1 MMKLVNVPLS
11 MLILCGSI
19 GIASAQV
26 PSPSCEAPPDPA
38 LLKKAQPEG
47 KIITDETI
55 SEADVTVPSLWWA
68 KKQFDPFGGKL
79 IDGWLAYQDE
89 RRIDLV
95 VNRQLW
101 SRLDYVNRYRF
112 VNNIGTV
119 AREYKY
125 NLRVFTQQQQCLAT
139 YACNYRLTNPQ
150 CELTFDLS
158 NPTSLEVNDSM
169 QTE

>member
-1 MMKLVNVPLS
+1 MMKLINVPLS
-11 MLILCGSI
+11 MLIFCGSI

-26 PSPSCEAPPDPA
+26 PSPITCEAPPDLE
-38 LLKKAQPEG
+38 LLKAQPKG
-47 KIITDETI
+47 KIITNETI

-68 KKQFDPFGGKL
+68 KKQFDPFAGKL
-79 IDGWLAYQDE
+79 IDGWLAYQNE

-125 NLRVFTQQQQCLAT
+125 NLRIFTQQQCLAT
-139 YACNYRLTNPQ
+139 YACNYRLINPQ
-150 CELTFDLS
+150 CELKFDPS
-158 NPTSLEVNDSM
+158 DPTSLEVNDSM

>member
-1 MMKLVNVPLS
+1 MMKLINVPIS
-11 MLILCGSI
+11 MLILCGSM

-26 PSPSCEAPPDPA
+26 PSPSCEAPPNTE
-38 LLKKAQPEG
+38 LLKAQPEV

-79 IDGWLAYQDE
+79 IDGWLADRNE

-101 SRLDYVNRYRF
+101 SRLDYVTRYRF

-150 CELTFDLS
+150 CELKFDPS